1 MRLLTRLL
9 RRLLILGLGVV
20 SVWLIV
26 FVVFDFPL
34 LLALSLTYAV
44 AAYIILPRAVR
55 MGLKGPSAQNGC
67 QVRRSQA
74 TDYPVTR
81 STSCSSGHLHSS
93 APPMRP
99 QVGQRLTGWVWRA
112 PGAWPGHSS

>member
-1 MRLLTRLL
+1 MLTRLFQ
-9 RRLLILGLGVV
+9 RLLILGLGVV

-26 FVVFDFPL
+26 FVVFDFADQRLPW
-34 LLALSLTYAV
+34 LLALSLTYVV
-44 AAYIILPRAVR
+44 AAYVILPRAVR

-81 STSCSSGHLHSS
+81 STSS
-93 APPMRP
+93 
-99 QVGQRLTGWVWRA
+99 
-112 PGAWPGHSS
+112 